1 MGKIILEGSGED
13 TAWRITGNT
22 LREARGDRTQ
32 AQVCEMLGVDQST
45 YSKWEA
51 GISGPM
57 IHYSG
62 RLELVMGRAMSE
74 LFPNC
79 YRTEKPSIENPDQL
93 KLELEGEE
101 Q

>member
-1 MGKIILEGSGED
+1 MPKIVLEGSGD
-13 TAWRITGNT
+13 DIAWRITGNT

-32 AQVCEMLGVDQST
+32 AHVAELIGVDGST
-45 YSKWEA
+45 YSKWES

-79 YRTEKPSIENPDQL
+79 YRTERPSLESPDQM
-93 KLELEGEE
+93 KLELED
-101 Q
+101 